1 VQRVL
6 HREGEDLA
14 DERRHLQL
22 WASTLKR
29 MTMSERVAARARQHG
44 FDLQVEVIAQRDA
57 NSRRALSDAR
67 EMYASAEAQAKAVTK

>member
-1 VQRVL
+1 
-6 HREGEDLA
+6 
-14 DERRHLQL
+14 
-22 WASTLKR
+22 